1 MPEGLG
7 SSERFD
13 TGSWIRTSGAT
24 KTRLFLFLAVSTGR
38 ERRRQMELTR
48 NQVAERVA
56 PRAMTRRRPNWEL
69 RGKREEAREV
79 ARFVSPRD
87 KSAKLGDDVWGERK
101 GKLVLQN
108 ELGSRRF
115 FFFFTPSF
123 QIKIVNSKGKFTWIL
138 RLKRKL
144 EEIEREREKKRGTNF
159 FFFPKNRRFWSTSGR
174 SRIGEEND

>member
-1 MPEGLG
+1 
-7 SSERFD
+7 
-13 TGSWIRTSGAT
+13 
-24 KTRLFLFLAVSTGR
+24 
-38 ERRRQMELTR
+38 MELTR

-115 FFFFTPSF
+115 FFFLLL
-123 QIKIVNSKGKFTWIL
+123 VSK
-138 RLKRKL
+138 LKL
-144 EEIEREREKKRGTNF
+144 
-159 FFFPKNRRFWSTSGR
+159 
-174 SRIGEEND
+174 

>member
-1 MPEGLG
+1 
-7 SSERFD
+7 
-13 TGSWIRTSGAT
+13 
-24 KTRLFLFLAVSTGR
+24 
-38 ERRRQMELTR
+38 MELTR

-144 EEIEREREKKRGTNF
+144 EKTGLREKKRNELF
-159 FFFPKNRRFWSTSGR
+159 FSSRRIVDFDRRVEGRELEKKTIKNVLMPF
-174 SRIGEEND
+174 DH